1 MDVPGDKY
9 TGKEIDLP
17 AAHIDLLPTILD
29 FCKIKKPKGLNL
41 DGKDLWPV
49 INGENASWAERPL
62 FFHWIRGM
70 PEPYRNVAVRKGGYK
85 LVGHAPYNSKG
96 EGLELFNLKDDPF
109 EMKNLAQQLPEKVEE
124 LKGDFDR
131 YYNEVIR
138 SPHLSPRRIQIGSVH
153 ENPVILNR
161 NDAKGPPG
169 IWAQDQLYAYWTVKI
184 LKEQPY
190 TIKCFFRQNLP
201 GPGNML
207 VKVGS
212 VQRTIH
218 VSDTGEKVIILKNVP
233 FLKGD
238 YLFEAWF
245 NYKGKPYLPFYME
258 VSW

>member
-1 MDVPGDKY
+1 MCSS
-9 TGKEIDLP
+9 DL
-17 AAHIDLLPTILD
+17 
-29 FCKIKKPKGLNL
+29 
-41 DGKDLWPV
+41 
-49 INGENASWAERPL
+49 
-62 FFHWIRGM
+62 
-70 PEPYRNVAVRKGGYK
+70 
-85 LVGHAPYNSKG
+85 
-96 EGLELFNLKDDPF
+96 
-109 EMKNLAQQLPEKVEE
+109 
-124 LKGDFDR
+124 
-131 YYNEVIR
+131 
-138 SPHLSPRRIQIGSVH
+138 
-153 ENPVILNR
+153 
-161 NDAKGPPG
+161 
-169 IWAQDQLYAYWTVKI
+169 VKI